1 MTRQRRRYRA
11 TLAVLAAL
19 ALPACASPPPPAPP
33 VTVAAAPQYIR
44 APLTAKGGVPYVQVG
59 IAGVC
64 CFPFML
70 DSGASDVT
78 VSPEM
83 FRAMA
88 KDGIITKEDAIDV
101 VKYRTA
107 SGAMIEGLRFRMP
120 PMTVA
125 GRTVHGVVA
134 SVSPG
139 TSGVPMLL
147 GQSFLRKFKF
157 WAIDNANG
165 VLVLGG

>member
-1 MTRQRRRYRA
+1 MTRRRYLSTMA
-11 TLAVLAAL
+11 LLAAL
-19 ALPACASPPPPAPP
+19 ALPACASAPPPTKPAASG
-33 VTVAAAPQYIR
+33 TQYIR

-59 IAGVC
+59 IDGVC
-64 CFPFML
+64 CFPFMV

-78 VSPEM
+78 VSPEVFM
-83 FRAMA
+83 AMLN
-88 KDGIITKEDAIDV
+88 GGHITKEDLIDV
-101 VKYRTA
+101 VNYRTA
-107 SGAMIEGLRFRMP
+107 SGAVIEGLRFRMP

-125 GRTVHGVVA
+125 GKTVHGVTA

-139 TSGVPMLL
+139 TSGVSMLL